1 MLKTGENESISDDAA
16 SVVTVVAKD
25 DLSEKFTKLD
35 LEDPDDCCSDDAA
48 NFVTADEFSTKDE
61 KKFELTLMFKNQI
74 LNDYTQKNSIHR
86 IRNLRVKISN
96 PYELKVY
103 VSIIYLIICFFLS

>member
-25 DLSEKFTKLD
+25 DLSGKFTKLD

-48 NFVTADEFSTKDE
+48 SFVTADEFSTEDE
-61 KKFELTLMFKNQI
+61 EQFELTCSRTKYSMII
-74 LNDYTQKNSIHR
+74 LKR
-86 IRNLRVKISN
+86 IQFIES
-96 PYELKVY
+96 E
-103 VSIIYLIICFFLS
+103 I